1 MFNRLSLSWFI
12 LHLLSVS
19 FRKQRGGGRFWPYPL
34 IASYGAS
41 DNLIDSLIDTS
52 EPWSD
57 VTNDS
62 NELLKTNIPGQTTLF
77 LKGLRTIVTGGV
89 GLVTSTR
96 ALLRGLEPFY
106 GVEVP
111 KGDKKSP
118 FKSFLSIIF
127 LFNTINI
134 KYIKA
139 FHL

>member
-1 MFNRLSLSWFI
+1 ME
-12 LHLLSVS
+12 
-19 FRKQRGGGRFWPYPL
+19 Y
-34 IASYGAS
+34 
-41 DNLIDSLIDTS
+41 
-52 EPWSD
+52 

-134 KYIKA
+134 KDIKA

>member
-1 MFNRLSLSWFI
+1 MVHSSPLVRI
-12 LHLLSVS
+12 LQET
-19 FRKQRGGGRFWPYPL
+19 KGGGGIFWPYPL

-77 LKGLRTIVTGGV
+77 LKGLRTIVAGGV

-96 ALLRGLEPFY
+96 ALLRGL
-106 GVEVP
+106 
-111 KGDKKSP
+111 
-118 FKSFLSIIF
+118 
-127 LFNTINI
+127 
-134 KYIKA
+134 
-139 FHL
+139 